1 MIPKTMAKHR
11 VPEEKAASSEEIITS
26 VKTLTTAQLLRLQKF
41 AQYRI
46 RGLGRAAM
54 YRNHKDLFNDAVTRT
69 LAGNRS
75 WNKDV
80 SFEVHLLGVMRS
92 ISTHWKEQ
100 FEPVEARLESEL
112 LQISATGQ
120 LSNPI
125 DRVASAARDPE
136 RTLAAKEELER
147 IVALFAN
154 DLHVSLIIEGLR
166 EGKTGKEIREMLR
179 ISEKDYEAA
188 LKRLRR
194 NIREGGTN
202 VQ

>member
-1 MIPKTMAKHR
+1 MAKHR